1 MDIDPCE
8 EQFPFEVQM
17 EEHDD
22 VSIFIYL
29 FHQSWA
35 FRGGG
40 GLYIYNNMII

>member
-8 EQFPFEVQM
+8 EQFPFEVQRM

-40 GLYIYNNMII
+40 GFTFITI